1 MTQNT
6 AAPDVKFVRLG
17 LALAASGRLR
27 SAELM
32 TKVDPNA
39 PLIAG
44 VAQETWRSGSPGPVE
59 MLAEVCRGALADAG
73 GQAASAAS
81 VDAMCVVRYVSAE
94 HSDPAGLVSA
104 AAGIAAVQRIHT
116 SIGGDTP
123 QAAVGE
129 LATRIAAGQLES
141 ALICGGEALATVSR
155 HLKAG
160 TDPGWR
166 DPAPTALPTEIFGT
180 DRDANRPEET
190 GAGLFAPIMIY
201 PLFEHAIWATEG
213 GTTAEL
219 QARIGKLQERFSKV
233 AATNPH
239 AWSPG
244 PVPAE
249 YVATPS
255 PDNRL
260 VSLPYTKLM
269 NSNIQTDQA
278 AAVLLCSHSKADAL
292 GISQDRRVYLHGS
305 SHATEPWFVSE
316 RADLG
321 LSPALGRAVSS
332 AFEQAST
339 GIDDISLLDIYS
351 CFPSAVRVAGR
362 EIGFDPIND
371 SREPTVTG
379 GLAFAGGP
387 GNGYVL
393 HSIASIV
400 ERLRQQPSEQGL
412 VTAVGWYLTKHA
424 AGVYGATPP
433 EKPFGAATKFAEPNG
448 ARKVAPLDWSGP
460 ATAETATAIYER
472 DGSASYAVLTAITA
486 DGTRVMRSTSDQAQ
500 IAALPDGPVTG
511 LPAEMQPG
519 SGFVLS

>member
-1 MTQNT
+1 MRRPT
-6 AAPDVKFVRLG
+6 
-17 LALAASGRLR
+17 LADLSARTLTLRLR
-27 SAELM
+27 GSVTLRRTMSKIE
-32 TKVDPNA
+32 PNA

-44 VAQETWRSGSPGPVE
+44 AAQRTWRSGSPGPVD
-59 MLAEVCRGALADAG
+59 MLAEACRSALADAG
-73 GQAASAAS
+73 GSAAAGSS
-81 VDAMCVVRYVSAE
+81 VDSMCVVRYVSAE
-94 HSDPAGLVSA
+94 HADPAGLVAA
-104 AAGIAAVQRIHT
+104 AAGIATTDRIHT

-123 QAAVGE
+123 QAAMGE
-129 LATRIAAGQLES
+129 LATRIASGRIES

-155 HLKAG
+155 HLKSG
-160 TDPGWR
+160 TDPGWS
-166 DPAPTALPTEIFGT
+166 DPAPSERPSEVLGT

-201 PLFEHAIWATEG
+201 PLFEHALWATEG

-219 QARIGKLQERFSKV
+219 QTRIGRLQERFSKV
-233 AATNPH
+233 AARNPH
-239 AWSPG
+239 AWSPD
-244 PVPAE
+244 PVSAD

-255 PDNRL
+255 AQNRL

-278 AAVLLCSHSKADAL
+278 AAVFICSHAKADSL
-292 GISQDRRVYLHGS
+292 GIPLDRRVYLHGS

-316 RADLG
+316 RDDLG
-321 LSPALGRAVSS
+321 RSPALGRAVSS
-332 AFEQAST
+332 ALEQATS

-351 CFPSAVRVAGR
+351 CFPSAVRIAGR

-393 HSIASIV
+393 HSIASMV
-400 ERLRQQPSEQGL
+400 DRLREQPSEKGL

-424 AGVYGATPP
+424 AGVYGANPPSTP
-433 EKPFGAATKFAEPNG
+433 FTAATKFSEPSPV
-448 ARKVAPLDWSGP
+448 RQVAPLDWSGP
-460 ATAETATAIYER
+460 AVAETATAIYER
-472 DGSASYAVLTAITA
+472 DGSASYAVLTAIAA

-511 LPAEMQPG
+511 MAAEMLAG
-519 SGFVLS
+519 SGFILG